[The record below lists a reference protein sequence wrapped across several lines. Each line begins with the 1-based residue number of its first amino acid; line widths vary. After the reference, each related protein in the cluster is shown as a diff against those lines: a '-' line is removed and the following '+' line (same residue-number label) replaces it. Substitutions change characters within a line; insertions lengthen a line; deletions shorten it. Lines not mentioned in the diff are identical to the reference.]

1 MSEGEGRSRGW
12 SIDERASMSLEE
24 WRGRYGSYDGLAGGS
39 AKKFWWMLGGGNGGL
54 RRSWG
59 KEKEREKERRAGGGG
74 APGFGGMSTR
84 RAAGVWTAFLIVML
98 SVVMIVNNASMIKQH
113 VREGME
119 VLDGGGRR
127 GSFGQ
132 SLSTGAAD
140 LVARRRMK
148 DEKVMTLPEV
158 KRRELNP
165 HPCKGFKVPAPPKDP
180 KRTGPRPCPV
190 CYLNEE
196 LAISQIP
203 PPGTYAAPVLK
214 RLSYVSDP
222 NAAKRPLHNAPGSS
236 FGGYPSLEDRA
247 ASFDV
252 REKMTVHCGFVRGPT
267 PGVGTGYDIDED
279 DRNAMQSCHGV
290 VVASAIFGNYDQLQ
304 QPKNISEEA
313 KKSVCFF
320 MFVDEETE
328 GALDDYDENFKSTK
342 QVGLWRVVVVHN
354 LPYRD
359 ARRTG
364 KIPKLLLHRLFP
376 NVRFSIWSD
385 GKLEIVQDPYRILER
400 FLWRTNETFAISE
413 HYRRFD
419 VFEEADANKVAGK
432 YSNQSIDAQVG
443 FYKREGMT
451 PYSRAKLPI
460 TSDVPEGC
468 VIIRE
473 HTPVAN
479 LMSCL
484 WFNEVDRFTS
494 RDQLS
499 FGIVRDKLRAA
510 LPDGWRVSM
519 FKDCERRNFVVQGY
533 HRDLLLQ
540 RGLLPVS
547 NSSSVVEVKEA
558 KTESGAVV
566 SKPVLKIP
574 VPLRKGNSRFK
585 RRSLVE
591 GSRMKVHSL
600 H

>member
-1 MSEGEGRSRGW
+1 MVGGE
-12 SIDERASMSLEE
+12 ER
-24 WRGRYGSYDGLAGGS
+24 
-39 AKKFWWMLGGGNGGL
+39 

-59 KEKEREKERRAGGGG
+59 REKEKERERRAGGG
-74 APGFGGMSTR
+74 FGVTR
-84 RAAGVWTAFLIVML
+84 VWTAFLIVML
-98 SVVMIVNNASMIKQH
+98 SLVMIGYNASLIKQH

-119 VLDGGGRR
+119 ALDAR
-127 GSFGQ
+127 GISAGV
-132 SLSTGAAD
+132 AD
-140 LVARRRMK
+140 LVRARRVK
-148 DEKVMTLPEV
+148 DEEVVALPEV
-158 KRRELNP
+158 ERKVLEP
-165 HPCKGFKVPAPPKDP
+165 HPCKGFAVPAPVKDP

-203 PPGTYAAPVLK
+203 APGAYVSPVLK
-214 RLSYVSDP
+214 RLRFVSD
-222 NAAKRPLHNAPGSS
+222 AEAGKRPVHNAPGSS

-247 ASFDV
+247 AGFNV
-252 REKMTVHCGFVRGPT
+252 REEMTVHCGFVKGPS
-267 PGVGTGYDIDED
+267 PGVGTGYDIDEE
-279 DRNAMQSCHGV
+279 DRNAMHSCYGV

-313 KKSVCFF
+313 RKSVCFF

-328 GALDDYDENFKSTK
+328 AALGDYDEDFKSTK

-359 ARRTG
+359 PRRTG

-376 NVRFSIWSD
+376 NVRFSIWAD
-385 GKLEIVQDPYRILER
+385 GKLEIVQDPYKILER

-419 VFEEADANKVAGK
+419 VFEEADANKAAGK
-432 YSNQSIDAQVG
+432 YSNKSIDEQVK
-443 FYKREGMT
+443 FYKQEGMT
-451 PYSRAKLPI
+451 PYSKAKLPI

-473 HTPVAN
+473 HTPIAN

-499 FGIVRDKLRAA
+499 FGIVRDKLAA
-510 LPDGWRVSM
+510 AVPGGWRVSM

-540 RGLLPVS
+540 RGLLPAA
-547 NSSSVVEVKEA
+547 NSSRVAVMKEA
-558 KTESGAVV
+558 RTEAGAVV

-574 VPLRKGNSRFK
+574 VPSKRGNTVRKSR
-585 RRSLVE
+585 RRLGE
-591 GSRMKVHSL
+591 GPRTKAYSL